1 MEENLDT
8 IKITYAKNLNKLNF
22 SSLISVPINS
32 NVNVKTILNVD
43 SYIFDEKVECGNGKA
58 IITGK
63 LGVKVLYIDTDN
75 ISNIVND
82 SQSFSETFVDESIT
96 SDCFINISN
105 ASVVGNVL
113 SSDKTLK
120 INCDVN
126 ISPTLYLNLALNTS
140 NSSFENMIVKKN
152 EISTNTIACNVDTS
166 FEYATNIETK
176 DNVTKILC
184 YDAYFTPSSLTSY
197 DEYAVVEGKLYSKLL
212 YESASDDESVI
223 KEICDTFNLKS
234 EINIPNITKD
244 CLTDFN
250 FSIDKPKE
258 NISTEIE
265 NGNNIITISHNIK
278 VNGVCIKSISI
289 DLIDD
294 MYSVDNEIEIST
306 SKRDY
311 TKNMQTEF
319 VTDNI
324 SGEITL
330 DDNETAIDDIISNIN
345 INAEITNHYL
355 KDNNLYL
362 EGIISSH
369 IIYIDENK
377 EIKHKPIDLPFVI
390 NTKIK
395 IDQLDCIHSCINILD
410 NKIKVKR
417 GTVIELDYSVSI
429 MINIYQKDSKEIID
443 NMVIGKPLDYSTVD
457 YQIFIAKPNESV
469 WDLCKRIK
477 ISPDDISKYNKNL
490 PLIME
495 GGEKIVIKR

>member
-22 SSLISVPINS
+22 SSS

-176 DNVTKILC
+176 ENVTKILC

-250 FSIDKPKE
+250 FSIDKSKE

-265 NGNNIITISHNIK
+265 DGNNIITISHNIK

-395 IDQLDCIHSCINILD
+395 LDQLDCIHSCINILD

>member
-212 YESASDDESVI
+212 FESASDDESVI

-250 FSIDKPKE
+250 FSIDKSKE

-265 NGNNIITISHNIK
+265 DGNNIITISHNIK

-355 KDNNLYL
+355 KDNNLYQ

-417 GTVIELDYSVSI
+417 GTVIEFDYSVSI
-429 MINIYQKDSKEIID
+429 MINIYQKDTKDIID

>member
-152 EISTNTIACNVDTS
+152 DISTNTIACNVDTS

-212 YESASDDESVI
+212 FESASDDESVI
-223 KEICDTFNLKS
+223 KEICDTFNLKR
-234 EINIPNITKD
+234 EINIPNITID

-250 FSIDKPKE
+250 FSIDKL
-258 NISTEIE
+258 NF
-265 NGNNIITISHNIK
+265 H
-278 VNGVCIKSISI
+278 V
-289 DLIDD
+289 
-294 MYSVDNEIEIST
+294 
-306 SKRDY
+306 
-311 TKNMQTEF
+311 
-319 VTDNI
+319 
-324 SGEITL
+324 
-330 DDNETAIDDIISNIN
+330 
-345 INAEITNHYL
+345 
-355 KDNNLYL
+355 
-362 EGIISSH
+362 
-369 IIYIDENK
+369 
-377 EIKHKPIDLPFVI
+377 
-390 NTKIK
+390 KIK
-395 IDQLDCIHSCINILD
+395 
-410 NKIKVKR
+410 
-417 GTVIELDYSVSI
+417 
-429 MINIYQKDSKEIID
+429 
-443 NMVIGKPLDYSTVD
+443 
-457 YQIFIAKPNESV
+457 
-469 WDLCKRIK
+469 
-477 ISPDDISKYNKNL
+477 
-490 PLIME
+490 
-495 GGEKIVIKR
+495 

>member
-212 YESASDDESVI
+212 FESASDDESVI

-250 FSIDKPKE
+250 FSIDKSKE

-265 NGNNIITISHNIK
+265 DGNNIITISHNIK

-355 KDNNLYL
+355 KDNNLYQ

-395 IDQLDCIHSCINILD
+395 LDQLDCIHSCINILD

-417 GTVIELDYSVSI
+417 GTVIEFDYSVSI

>member
-212 YESASDDESVI
+212 FESASDDESVI

-250 FSIDKPKE
+250 FSIDKSKE

-265 NGNNIITISHNIK
+265 DGNNIITISHNIK

-395 IDQLDCIHSCINILD
+395 LDQLDCIHSCINILD

-429 MINIYQKDSKEIID
+429 MINIYQKDTKDIID

>member
-212 YESASDDESVI
+212 FESASDDESVI

-250 FSIDKPKE
+250 FSIDKSKE

-265 NGNNIITISHNIK
+265 DGNNIITISHNIK

-345 INAEITNHYL
+345 INAEITNNYL

-395 IDQLDCIHSCINILD
+395 LDQLDCIHSCINILD

-429 MINIYQKDSKEIID
+429 MINIYQKDTKDIID

>member
-176 DNVTKILC
+176 ENVTKILC

-212 YESASDDESVI
+212 FESASDDESVI

-250 FSIDKPKE
+250 FSIDKSKE

-395 IDQLDCIHSCINILD
+395 LDQLDCIHSCINILD

-429 MINIYQKDSKEIID
+429 MINIYQKDTKDIID

>member
-176 DNVTKILC
+176 ENVTKILC

-250 FSIDKPKE
+250 FSIDKSKE

-265 NGNNIITISHNIK
+265 DGNNIITISHNIK

-294 MYSVDNEIEIST
+294 IYSVDNEIEIST

-324 SGEITL
+324 SGEISL

-377 EIKHKPIDLPFVI
+377 EIKHKPVDLPFVI

-429 MINIYQKDSKEIID
+429 MINIYQKDTKDIID

>member
-250 FSIDKPKE
+250 FSIDKSKE

-265 NGNNIITISHNIK
+265 DGNNIITISHNIK

-377 EIKHKPIDLPFVI
+377 EIKHKPVDLPFVI

-395 IDQLDCIHSCINILD
+395 LDRLDCIHSCINILD

-429 MINIYQKDSKEIID
+429 MINIYQKDSKEIIE

>member
-250 FSIDKPKE
+250 FSMDKSKE

-265 NGNNIITISHNIK
+265 DGNNIITISHNIK
-278 VNGVCIKSISI
+278 VNGVCIKSVSI

>member
-212 YESASDDESVI
+212 FESASDDESVI

-250 FSIDKPKE
+250 FSIDKSKE

-265 NGNNIITISHNIK
+265 DGNNIITISHNIK

-395 IDQLDCIHSCINILD
+395 LDQLDCIHSCINILD

-417 GTVIELDYSVSI
+417 GTVIEFDYSVSI
-429 MINIYQKDSKEIID
+429 MINIYQKDTKDIID

>member
-250 FSIDKPKE
+250 FSIDKSKE

-265 NGNNIITISHNIK
+265 DGNNIITISHNIK

-395 IDQLDCIHSCINILD
+395 LDQLDCIHSCINILD

-429 MINIYQKDSKEIID
+429 MINIYQKDTKDIID

>member
-212 YESASDDESVI
+212 FESASDDESVI

-250 FSIDKPKE
+250 FSIDKSKE

-265 NGNNIITISHNIK
+265 DGNNIITISHNIK

-395 IDQLDCIHSCINILD
+395 LDQLDCIHSCINILD

-417 GTVIELDYSVSI
+417 GTVIEFDYSVSI

>member
-250 FSIDKPKE
+250 FSIDKSKE

-265 NGNNIITISHNIK
+265 DGNNIITISHNIK

-294 MYSVDNEIEIST
+294 MYSIDNEIEIST

-355 KDNNLYL
+355 KDNNLYQ

-390 NTKIK
+390 DTKIK

-417 GTVIELDYSVSI
+417 GTVIEFDYSVSI

>member
-82 SQSFSETFVDESIT
+82 SQSFSETFVDERIT

-176 DNVTKILC
+176 ENVTKILC

-250 FSIDKPKE
+250 FSIDKSKE

-265 NGNNIITISHNIK
+265 DGNNIITISHNIK

>member
-120 INCDVN
+120 INCDAN

-250 FSIDKPKE
+250 FSIDKSKE

-265 NGNNIITISHNIK
+265 DGNNIITISHNIK

-395 IDQLDCIHSCINILD
+395 LDQLDCIHSCINILD

-429 MINIYQKDSKEIID
+429 MINIYQKDTKDIID

>member
-1 MEENLDT
+1 MEENLDL

-32 NVNVKTILNVD
+32 NVNVKTVLNVD

-75 ISNIVND
+75 ITNIVTDNE
-82 SQSFSETFVDESIT
+82 SFSETFVDESIT

-105 ASVVGNVL
+105 ASVVGNIL

-126 ISPTLYLNLALNTS
+126 LSPTLYMNLALNT
-140 NSSFENMIVKKN
+140 NNTSFENLIVKKS

-166 FEYATNIETK
+166 FEYSTNIETK

-184 YDAYFTPSSLTSY
+184 YDAYFTPTSLSSY
-197 DEYAVVEGKLYSKLL
+197 DEYAVVEGKLYSKLV
-212 YESASDDESVI
+212 YESTNDDESVI

-250 FSIDKPKE
+250 FSIDKSKE
-258 NISTEIE
+258 NITTEME
-265 NGNNIITISHNIK
+265 DNNNVITITHNIK
-278 VNGVCIKSISI
+278 VNGVCIKTISV
-289 DLIDD
+289 DMIDD
-294 MYSVDNEIEIST
+294 MYSVDNEIDISM

-319 VTDNI
+319 VSDNI
-324 SGEITL
+324 SGEITI
-330 DDNETAIDDIISNIN
+330 DDSETAIDEIISNLN
-345 INAEITNHYL
+345 INAEITNQYL
-355 KDNNLYL
+355 KDNCLYI

-369 IIYIDENK
+369 IIYLDENK
-377 EIKHKPIDLPFVI
+377 EIKHKPVELPFII

-395 IDQLDCIHSCINILD
+395 LEQLDCIHSCISVID

-417 GTVIELDYSVSI
+417 GTIIELEYYISI

-443 NMVIGKPLDYSTVD
+443 NMVIGKPLDFSNVD
-457 YQIFIAKPNESV
+457 YQIFIAKPNETV
-469 WDLCKRIK
+469 WDLCKRVK
-477 ISPDDISKYNKNL
+477 ISPDDISKYNKDL

-495 GGEKIVIKR
+495 GGEKVIIKR

>member
-250 FSIDKPKE
+250 FSIDKSKE

-265 NGNNIITISHNIK
+265 DGNNIITISHNIK

-395 IDQLDCIHSCINILD
+395 LDQLDCIHSCINILD

-417 GTVIELDYSVSI
+417 GTVIEFDYSVSI
-429 MINIYQKDSKEIID
+429 MINIYQKDTKDIID

>member
-212 YESASDDESVI
+212 FESASDDESVI

-250 FSIDKPKE
+250 FSIDKSKE

-265 NGNNIITISHNIK
+265 DGNNIITISHNIK

-417 GTVIELDYSVSI
+417 GTVIEFDYSVSI
-429 MINIYQKDSKEIID
+429 MINIYQKDTKDIID

>member
-250 FSIDKPKE
+250 FSIDKSKE

-265 NGNNIITISHNIK
+265 DGNNIITISHNIK

-324 SGEITL
+324 SGEISL

-345 INAEITNHYL
+345 VNAEITNHYL

-377 EIKHKPIDLPFVI
+377 EIKHKPVDLPFVI
-390 NTKIK
+390 NTKIE

-429 MINIYQKDSKEIID
+429 MINIYQKDTKDIID

-490 PLIME
+490 PLLME

>member
-395 IDQLDCIHSCINILD
+395 LDQLDCIHSCINILD

-429 MINIYQKDSKEIID
+429 MINIYQKDTKDIID

>member
-176 DNVTKILC
+176 ENVTKILC

-250 FSIDKPKE
+250 FSIDKSKE

-265 NGNNIITISHNIK
+265 DGNNIITISHNIK

-395 IDQLDCIHSCINILD
+395 LDQLDCIHSCINILD

-429 MINIYQKDSKEIID
+429 MINIYQKDTKDIID

>member
-176 DNVTKILC
+176 ENVTKILC

-250 FSIDKPKE
+250 FSIDKSKE

-265 NGNNIITISHNIK
+265 DGNNIITISHNIK

>member
-176 DNVTKILC
+176 ENVTKILC

-212 YESASDDESVI
+212 FESASDDESVI

-250 FSIDKPKE
+250 FSIDKSKE

-265 NGNNIITISHNIK
+265 DGNNIITISHNIK

-417 GTVIELDYSVSI
+417 GTVIEFDYSVSI
-429 MINIYQKDSKEIID
+429 MINIYQKDTKDIID

>member
-250 FSIDKPKE
+250 FSIDKSKE

-265 NGNNIITISHNIK
+265 DGNNIITISHNIK

>member
-8 IKITYAKNLNKLNF
+8 IKLTYAKNLNKLNF

-250 FSIDKPKE
+250 FSIDKSKE

-265 NGNNIITISHNIK
+265 DGNNIITISHNIK

-395 IDQLDCIHSCINILD
+395 LDQLDCIHSCINILD

-429 MINIYQKDSKEIID
+429 MINIYQKDTKDIID

>member
-250 FSIDKPKE
+250 FSIDKSKE

-265 NGNNIITISHNIK
+265 DGNNIITISHNIK

-355 KDNNLYL
+355 KDNNLYQ

>member
-152 EISTNTIACNVDTS
+152 EILTNTIACNVDTS

-176 DNVTKILC
+176 ENVTKILC

-212 YESASDDESVI
+212 FESASDDESVI

-250 FSIDKPKE
+250 FSIDKSKE

-265 NGNNIITISHNIK
+265 DGNNIITISHNIK

>member
-250 FSIDKPKE
+250 FSIDKSKE

-265 NGNNIITISHNIK
+265 DGNNIITISHNIK

-417 GTVIELDYSVSI
+417 GTVIEFDYSVSI
-429 MINIYQKDSKEIID
+429 MINIYQKDTKDIID

>member
-176 DNVTKILC
+176 ENVTKILC

-250 FSIDKPKE
+250 FSIDKSKE

-265 NGNNIITISHNIK
+265 DGNNIITISHNIK

-395 IDQLDCIHSCINILD
+395 LDQLDCIHSCINILD

>member
-176 DNVTKILC
+176 ENVTKILC

-212 YESASDDESVI
+212 FESASDDESVI

-250 FSIDKPKE
+250 FSIDKSKE

-265 NGNNIITISHNIK
+265 DGNNIITISHNIK

-355 KDNNLYL
+355 KDNNLYQ

-417 GTVIELDYSVSI
+417 GTVIEFDYSVSI
-429 MINIYQKDSKEIID
+429 MINIYQKDTKDIID

>member
-212 YESASDDESVI
+212 FESASDDESVI

-250 FSIDKPKE
+250 FSIDKSKE

-395 IDQLDCIHSCINILD
+395 LDQLDCIHSCINILD

-417 GTVIELDYSVSI
+417 GTVIEFDYSVSI
-429 MINIYQKDSKEIID
+429 MINIYQKDTKDIID

>member
-22 SSLISVPINS
+22 SFLISVPINS

-166 FEYATNIETK
+166 FEYATNIKTK

-250 FSIDKPKE
+250 FSIDKSKE

-265 NGNNIITISHNIK
+265 DGNNIITISHNIK

-395 IDQLDCIHSCINILD
+395 LDQLDCIHSCINILD

-417 GTVIELDYSVSI
+417 GTVIEFDYSVSI
-429 MINIYQKDSKEIID
+429 MINIYQKDTKDIID

>member
-176 DNVTKILC
+176 ENVTKILC

-250 FSIDKPKE
+250 FSIDKSKE

-265 NGNNIITISHNIK
+265 DGNNIITISHNIK

-294 MYSVDNEIEIST
+294 IYSVDNEIEIST

-324 SGEITL
+324 SGEISL

-355 KDNNLYL
+355 KDNTLYL

-377 EIKHKPIDLPFVI
+377 EIKHKPVDLPFVI

-429 MINIYQKDSKEIID
+429 MINIYQKDTKDIID

>member
-176 DNVTKILC
+176 ENVTKILC

-250 FSIDKPKE
+250 FSIDKSKE

-265 NGNNIITISHNIK
+265 DGNNIISISHNIK

-324 SGEITL
+324 SGEISL

-355 KDNNLYL
+355 KDNTLYL

-377 EIKHKPIDLPFVI
+377 EIKHKPVDLPFVI
-390 NTKIK
+390 NTKIE

-429 MINIYQKDSKEIID
+429 MINIYQKDTKDIID

>member
-250 FSIDKPKE
+250 FSIDKSKE

-265 NGNNIITISHNIK
+265 DGNNIITISHNIK
-278 VNGVCIKSISI
+278 VNGVCIKSVSI

>member
-8 IKITYAKNLNKLNF
+8 IKITYTKNLNKLNF

-395 IDQLDCIHSCINILD
+395 LDQLDCIHSCINILD

-429 MINIYQKDSKEIID
+429 MINIYQKDTKDIID